1 MSLFDLFRKK
11 QTAEHASAMPLKKR
25 LASMR
30 CKRVNYVAC
39 DFEELCSQMQQAAD
53 NKVEAACLVK
63 LTPVNYYALKD
74 EYIEAAF
81 YSDEEHEENYVIFRL
96 IKFDKPVRASGIYP
110 VSKDILRKAF
120 EKLGAVSF

>member
-1 MSLFDLFRKK
+1 MGLFDIFRKRE
-11 QTAEHASAMPLKKR
+11 AADREGGESLKKR
-25 LASMR
+25 LACLR

-39 DFEELCSQMQQAAD
+39 DFDGLCGDMQVD
-53 NKVEAACLVK
+53 PGCITK

-96 IKFDKPVRASGIYP
+96 MKYDKPVRASGIYP
-110 VSKDILRKAF
+110 VSKDVLRKAF
-120 EKLGAVSF
+120 SRLGAVDF

>member
-11 QTAEHASAMPLKKR
+11 QTSEPPLKKR

-30 CKRVNYVAC
+30 CKRVNYVVC

-53 NKVEAACLVK
+53 NNGNADCLVK